1 MWVDRSECKSF
12 VSNIQTAFKTK
23 EQLKTEQQSST
34 SAAAAL
40 TPTRSEEE
48 SMDFDNESRSST
60 DVTSSSGDVTPRYRN
75 LVSVFYFIVL
85 LVLYDDFKSM
95 CFHF

>member
-23 EQLKTEQQSST
+23 EQLKSEQQSST

-48 SMDFDNESRSST
+48 SMDVDNESRSST

-75 LVSVFYFIVL
+75 LVSFFYFIVL
-85 LVLYDDFKSM
+85 LVLCDDFESM